1 MKVLTLLICLFFSSL
16 SLALG
21 KGNATPETTV
31 LNFYTEYLLE
41 NNEDIQA
48 ELKKNEKAMLMYVS
62 PNLINELKKEYL
74 NADYFVDAQSFCP
87 DWVSNIKVNNV
98 KVNNKKATLRLE
110 LGALPNISRYSIA
123 LKYNNEEWK
132 ITSVKPDNSNSPYCN
147 ELRDIK

>member
-16 SLALG
+16 LLALG

-31 LNFYTEYLLE
+31 LNFYAEYLLE
-41 NNEDIQA
+41 NNDDIQA

-74 NADYFVDAQSFCP
+74 NADYFVDAQYFCP

-110 LGALPNISRYSIA
+110 LGALPNISKYSIA
-123 LKYNNEEWK
+123 LKYYNEEWK
-132 ITSVKPDNSNSPYCN
+132 IISVKPDNNNSPYCN
-147 ELRDIK
+147 ELRSIK

>member
-1 MKVLTLLICLFFSSL
+1 MKIVIFLISLFVSFH

-21 KGNATPETTV
+21 KGSATPETTV

-48 ELKKNEKAMLMYVS
+48 ELKKNKKAMLMYVS

-87 DWVSNIKVNNV
+87 DWISNIKISNV
-98 KVNNKKATLRLE
+98 KVRNNNSTLTLE
-110 LGALPNISRYSIA
+110 LGAKPNSSIYSIS
-123 LKYNNEEWK
+123 LKYKDEQWK
-132 ITSVKPDNSNSPYCN
+132 INSVKLYERKSSYCN
-147 ELRDIK
+147 E